1 MYAYMWEYAP
11 ECWYLWKP
19 EASDPLEL
27 ELQAAVIYLV
37 WILGVELG
45 SSGRAT
51 GAVSLAHT
59 GEPAHHSF
67 LQ

>member
-1 MYAYMWEYAP
+1 MHMRYISI
-11 ECWYLWKP
+11 YLWKP

-27 ELQAAVIYLV
+27 EFQAAVIYLV
-37 WILGVELG
+37 WILGVDLG